1 MSIQYKGDMMI
12 KKGNEI
18 IVLMLSVCAVAFIYF
33 KFAVKDIAQTS
44 ILEKN
49 KLSKNGSDV
58 LNQIPNDTDQEDIK
72 ISDIQDSEPN
82 SNKLV
87 LDVENENNNIASN
100 AETPSK
106 RMLKKA
112 KYYLDRNW
120 AGDDNCPQS
129 VINYLILNP
138 NALNDVLNSNIKVVD
153 NSILKSDITSETKIS
168 SLK

>member
-1 MSIQYKGDMMI
+1 MSLALDNAGAHEYGHG
-12 KKGNEI
+12 GNDWR
-18 IVLMLSVCAVAFIYF
+18 
-33 KFAVKDIAQTS
+33 K
-44 ILEKN
+44 ILK
-49 KLSKNGSDV
+49 
-58 LNQIPNDTDQEDIK
+58 QI
-72 ISDIQDSEPN
+72 
-82 SNKLV
+82 
-87 LDVENENNNIASN
+87 ENENNNIASKDDK
-100 AETPSK
+100 PSEL
-106 RMLKKA
+106 MLKKA